1 MVVGGVTVV
10 VTSVMTTVVGVV
22 VTGSSTGVLAG
33 SLMMPSHSSPVIS
46 VVSLGVS
53 VVVSAGVG
61 ACGVSSA
68 KTGVTKEL
76 IVATELIKIRVKN
89 NLTIFLII
97 FYYIMVCINQQ
108 EVV

>member
-1 MVVGGVTVV
+1 MTVV
-10 VTSVMTTVVGVV
+10 VTSVMTTVVGAV

-53 VVVSAGVG
+53 VVSVVVSAGVG

-68 KTGVTKEL
+68 KTGVTKEAM
-76 IVATELIKIRVKN
+76 VATELTKIRVKN